1 MSTTAATTSQIDVGL
16 RSYMLGVYNHMTTAL
31 LLTGFFAYATKILAT
46 TSGPDGQMDLTPLGS
61 LLFNTPLQW
70 VVMLAPLG
78 MVFWLSARIQAMSA
92 NKARNMFYL
101 YGAMMGVALSSVLMV
116 YTGASV
122 ARAFFITAGAFAGLS
137 LYGYTTKRSLSA
149 MGSFMVIGLFGLILA
164 SIVNIFMASTQL
176 EFVISIG
183 GVLIF
188 AGLSLGVSL
197 ISSIK
202 IGRLGVSISHG
213 LHFIPSFLFSAY
225 LKQYLFFFSGVL
237 TNIGRSLVA
246 DFFDSY
252 YNCLYCGSTLADNWG
267 LKSGNQVFY
276 KRSLICHHALIVVL
290 WGKLEA
296 KTIDS

>member
-1 MSTTAATTSQIDVGL
+1 M
-16 RSYMLGVYNHMTTAL
+16 
-31 LLTGFFAYATKILAT
+31 LAT
-46 TSGPDGQMDLTPLGS
+46 TTGPDGQMYLTPVGS

-92 NKARNMFYL
+92 TKARNMFYL

-188 AGLSLGVSL
+188 AGLTAWDTQRIKSMYMAGD
-197 ISSIK
+197 SSDVATK
-202 IGRLGVSISHG
+202 KSIFG
-213 LHFIPSFLFSAY
+213 ALTLYLDFINMFLFI
-225 LKQYLFFFSGVL
+225 LRLF
-237 TNIGRSLVA
+237 
-246 DFFDSY
+246 
-252 YNCLYCGSTLADNWG
+252 
-267 LKSGNQVFY
+267 GN
-276 KRSLICHHALIVVL
+276 R
-290 WGKLEA
+290 E
-296 KTIDS
+296 